1 MDQVQ
6 IEGHKKRIDVQ
17 TEIQKGK
24 LMGKIWAW
32 QVILQQSQTD
42 EQELLSQSIEELE
55 KILHQLIS
63 SLEN

>member
-6 IEGHKKRIDVQ
+6 IEGDKKRIDVQ
-17 TEIQKGK
+17 TEIQKGR

-32 QVILQQSQTD
+32 QVILQQSQTS

-55 KILHQLIS
+55 QVLHQLVS